1 MFCLFQSWRYF
12 LTLILLLTH
21 RIPELR
27 SRGKTVI
34 AVSHDDRYFAE
45 CDPKGRRKP
54 NRATK
59 LDYGRVVK

>member
-1 MFCLFQSWRYF
+1 M
-12 LTLILLLTH
+12 LLTH

-34 AVSHDDRYFAE
+34 AVSHDDRYFTE

-54 NRATK
+54 NRVIK
-59 LDYGRVVK
+59 LNYGRVVK